1 MLAPAPRRA
10 PAWCTGRWDPQPD
23 TNPSQQCLVVQYGY
37 FCVEQ
42 RKRKEAES
50 KKTPLEGG
58 LGGEPQ
64 TLIENS
70 WGGWGGT
77 TC

>member
-1 MLAPAPRRA
+1 MLFVEWPAQAARA
-10 PAWCTGRWDPQPD
+10 HNRHQSISALLGC
-23 TNPSQQCLVVQYGY
+23 QCGCL
-37 FCVEQ
+37 CVEQ
-42 RKRKEAES
+42 RKEAES
-50 KKTPLEGG
+50 KEAPLEGG
-58 LGGEPQ
+58 LGGEPE